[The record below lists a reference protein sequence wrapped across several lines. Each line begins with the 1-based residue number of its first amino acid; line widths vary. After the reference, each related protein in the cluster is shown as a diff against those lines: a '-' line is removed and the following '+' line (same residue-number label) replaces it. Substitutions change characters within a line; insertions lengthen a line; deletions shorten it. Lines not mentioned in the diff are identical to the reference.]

1 MKHMI
6 RVTRLN
12 GSPILVNAILIE
24 TIEQTPDTL
33 ITLTTGKKF
42 MVLEKAQDVVILV
55 KTYMSSIGAIRLAIK
70 SDSQE
75 EPEE

>member
-24 TIEQTPDTL
+24 TIEETPDTI

-55 KTYMSSIGAIRLAIK
+55 KTYMSAIGSIRLAIK
-70 SDSQE
+70 SYSQE

>member
-1 MKHMI
+1 MMHMI

-12 GSPILVNAILIE
+12 GSVFLVNAILIE
-24 TIEQTPDTL
+24 TIEETPDTI
-33 ITLTTGKKF
+33 ITLSTGKKF

-55 KTYMSSIGAIRLAIK
+55 KTYMSAIGSVRLAIK
-70 SDSQE
+70 TNSQE

>member
-1 MKHMI
+1 MNVMI

-12 GSPILVNAILIE
+12 GSSILVNAIMIE
-24 TIEQTPDTL
+24 TIEETPDTI

-42 MVLEKAQDVVILV
+42 MVLEKAQDVVTLV
-55 KTYMSSIGAIRLAIK
+55 KTYMSAIGSIRLAIK
-70 SDSQE
+70 SYSQE

>member
-1 MKHMI
+1 MI

-24 TIEQTPDTL
+24 TIEQTPDTI

-55 KTYMSSIGAIRLAIK
+55 KTYMSAIGSIRLAIK
-70 SDSQE
+70 SNSQE

>member
-1 MKHMI
+1 MI

-12 GSPILVNAILIE
+12 GSSILVNAILIE
-24 TIEQTPDTL
+24 TIEETPDTI

-55 KTYMSSIGAIRLAIK
+55 KTYMSAIGSIRLSIK
-70 SDSQE
+70 TYSQE